1 MYPRAILFDLD
12 NTLTNRAFS
21 ILRYAKVFLTDF
33 GHQMKFVTLDDI
45 GKLILRE
52 DNGGYLSPESKFTS
66 IREAVGQTLAHDL
79 PWLAPKAP
87 QVLINHWMN
96 HFPSATVQM
105 PGALDLIL
113 ELESRDIKVGVISN
127 GAERSRRQTIAA
139 LPFAKSVSTA
149 ISSEAFGM
157 AKPASDIFRAGA
169 AQLGFLPEQCWF
181 VGDHPLNDYQGAK
194 AAGMYAVW
202 FQGFHSWPEGIIPAE
217 SSITSLD
224 ELPNLISQ
232 CSPGL
237 GAR

>member
-1 MYPRAILFDLD
+1 M
-12 NTLTNRAFS
+12 S

-33 GHQMKFVTLDDI
+33 SHEMKLVTLDDI

-79 PWLAPKAP
+79 PWLAPKVP
-87 QVLINHWMN
+87 QVLIDHWMN
-96 HFPSATVQM
+96 NFPTATVQM
-105 PGALDLIL
+105 PGALGLIL
-113 ELESRDIKVGVISN
+113 ELESKDIKVGVISN

-139 LPFAKSVSTA
+139 LPFAESVSTV

-169 AQLGFLPEQCWF
+169 AQLGFPPEQCWF
-181 VGDHPLNDYQGAK
+181 VGDHPINDYQGAK

-202 FQGFHSWPEGIIPAE
+202 FQGFHSWPEGIMPAK

-232 CSPGL
+232 WFPGL
-237 GAR
+237 DAK